1 MAWIYSSEA
10 LPNPAMMGKPG
21 YTPDQEFI
29 RWGGAQLPPIP
40 AKKWTRLPD
49 SFSMLIHRDWRDKTG
64 FEYDI
69 SVQKFKPI
77 VTNGRFAERGVIWLD
92 DPLPKDA
99 TLKELEAISER
110 LNLKWR
116 KQCIQMYEDQV
127 REKEV
132 TGHGR
137 TRPTPYEDECFD
149 MLNMKKPYSV
159 DAMQA
164 QRDPGAAAATMI
176 AEAIRSALA
185 REREPEGAKVAHE
198 EKKVAAGK

>member
-1 MAWIYSSEA
+1 MAWIYSTEA

-29 RWGGAQLPPIP
+29 RWGGATLPPIP

-49 SFSMLIHRDWRDKTG
+49 SFSMLIHRDWRDKSG
-64 FEYDI
+64 YEYEI
-69 SVQKFKPI
+69 PVQKFKPVVI
-77 VTNGRFAERGVIWLD
+77 SGRFAERGVIWLD

-99 TLKELEAISER
+99 TLRELEAISER

-116 KQCIQMYEDQV
+116 MSCIQNYEDQV

-137 TRPTPYEDECFD
+137 TKPTPYEDECFD
-149 MLNMKKPYSV
+149 VLKMKKPYSV
-159 DAMQA
+159 DALQA
-164 QRDPGAAAATMI
+164 QRDPGAAAAQMI
-176 AEAIRSALA
+176 ADAISKALS
-185 REREPEGAKVAHE
+185 REREGAKVAHE
-198 EKKVAAGK
+198 EEKKVPAGK